1 MLKRILCLLAL
12 CGGLM
17 GSPMSMAA
25 GIQICYH
32 YGCKKTA
39 VIQVAPLLQQQLADL
54 FRPVVNAAGERQ
66 AMAVA
71 VQRLYQTAGQQSP
84 IFADKGGNFADG
96 SADGRM
102 DCVDHSSN
110 STAFLQYLAQQGW
123 LKFHRVTQPVYRAPR
138 FFDLHY
144 AARVETLDAAQSWV
158 VDSWFHDF
166 GSAPEVVE
174 QAVWQ
179 QGWVPPQNNGSE

>member
-1 MLKRILCLLAL
+1 MRKRIFCVLAL
-12 CGGLM
+12 CGGLL
-17 GSPMSMAA
+17 GSQMSAAA

-39 VIQVAPLLQQQLADL
+39 VIQVEPRLQQQLADL
-54 FRPVVNAAGERQ
+54 FHQVVDTQGERQ
-66 AMAVA
+66 AMAIA

-110 STAFLQYLAQQGW
+110 STAFLRYVAQQGW
-123 LKFHRVTQPVYRAPR
+123 LQFHRVTKPVYRAPR

-144 AARVETLDAAQSWV
+144 AARVEALDSAQSWV
-158 VDSWFHDF
+158 IDSWFHDF
-166 GSAPEVVE
+166 GTAPEVVE
-174 QAVWQ
+174 QTVWQ
-179 QGWVPPQNNGSE
+179 QGWAPPQGSLKQ